1 MKIIKRKLGQ
11 ETPLVWCGGEGVK
24 NVVEKGL
31 KLKGVDDEDV
41 SSALWSL
48 CLELRTRAII
58 GSTAILPQK
67 SGKPRTKN
75 RKMTYS

>member
-1 MKIIKRKLGQ
+1 MKIIKIKMGQ

-41 SSALWSL
+41 SSALWY
-48 CLELRTRAII
+48 RTNACRAPFIPFLADI
-58 GSTAILPQK
+58 H
-67 SGKPRTKN
+67 
-75 RKMTYS
+75 

>member
-1 MKIIKRKLGQ
+1 MKKIKRKLGQ

-41 SSALWSL
+41 SSALWQQQDTYFS
-48 CLELRTRAII
+48 RA
-58 GSTAILPQK
+58 
-67 SGKPRTKN
+67 PRIFTN
-75 RKMTYS
+75 THTYR

>member
-31 KLKGVDDEDV
+31 QLKGVDDEDV
-41 SSALWSL
+41 SSALCAHAHSPFL
-48 CLELRTRAII
+48 IFFCVF
-58 GSTAILPQK
+58 P
-67 SGKPRTKN
+67 
-75 RKMTYS
+75 

>member
-1 MKIIKRKLGQ
+1 MKKIKIKLGQ

-41 SSALWSL
+41 SSKK
-48 CLELRTRAII
+48 C
-58 GSTAILPQK
+58 
-67 SGKPRTKN
+67 SGEGVTTK
-75 RKMTYS
+75 RCTGGR